1 MKSFWDERYSSEEY
15 AYGVRPNDFLV
26 EAAKRLPTASRILS
40 LGEGEGRNAIFLA
53 KGSHKVTAVDQSD
66 IGLLKTQKLALSQG
80 CTVETVVSDLWE
92 YEIGE
97 QKWDAIVS
105 IFCHVP
111 SELRRVLYPKIRAG
125 LKTGGFLIVEAY
137 APEQLKRNSGGPKE
151 ADLLVSRDELQTH
164 FSDFEIVHL
173 QALSRVIQEGLFHK
187 GLSDVTQFI
196 GINPVS
202 AV

>member
-1 MKSFWDERYSSEEY
+1 MKSFWNERYSSEEY
-15 AYGVRPNDFLV
+15 AYGVQPNDFLV

-40 LGEGEGRNAIFLA
+40 LGEGEGRNAAFLA
-53 KGSHKVTAVDQSD
+53 KCGHKVTAVDQSE
-66 IGLLKTQKLALSQG
+66 IGLLKTEKLAASQG
-80 CTVETVVSDLWE
+80 CTVETVVSDLRE

-97 QKWDAIVS
+97 QKWNAIVS

-125 LKTGGFLIVEAY
+125 LKTGGVLIVEAY

-151 ADLLVSRDELQTH
+151 ADLLVSLDELQTQ
-164 FSDFEIVHL
+164 FAGFEIAYT
-173 QALSRVIQEGLFHK
+173 QALTRVIQEGLFHQ
-187 GLSDVTQFI
+187 GVSDVTQFI
-196 GINPVS
+196 GINPKD